1 MGEVFKARDT
11 RLDRTVAIKFIKPE
25 FAERFKREAKAISSL
40 SHPNICTLYDV
51 GEESG
56 TDFLVM
62 EYLEGTPLP
71 CPLPPAEAL
80 RYSLQIADALIAA
93 HRKGIV
99 HRDLKPANILVTGTG
114 VKLLDF
120 GLAKVQGETLAE
132 KDTIASVTQRGH
144 IVGTLHYMSP
154 EQVSGLDVD
163 ARSDI
168 FSFGQVLYEMFSGRP
183 GVDGNSQADI
193 IASILRDEPKPLG
206 EVAPNVPAGIDR
218 VIRKCLRKNRAERW
232 QSMEAVR
239 DALEWAADIG
249 PAATG
254 AGPAPR
260 KRFRWWPAAALG
272 AGALALLAYVA
283 VRPYFEAPPA
293 RQRLQLDVSF
303 PQQLSFGFDSFLVLS
318 PDGRRILLN
327 SNRALWLKSLED
339 GSITQIPGTAGG
351 TLPFWSPDGRQA
363 GFFAEGK
370 LKILTIPDG
379 SIEVLC
385 DAPNPRGGAWS
396 PAGEILF
403 SPQSLGPLY
412 RVSAKGGVPA
422 AATALDASRQETA
435 HADPVFLPDGRR
447 FLYLAQA
454 TKLANDAIAVGSL
467 DESPASG
474 ASILMTGVESG
485 PRYAAD
491 DGGRGWLLFR
501 RQQNLVAQPFD
512 PRQARLSG
520 SPAVVARRIRPQADK
535 TLAAISVA
543 RNGALLVV
551 TDPAPANR
559 LRWMNRDGTVAGTLG
574 EPGQYL
580 NVRVSPD
587 GKRIATVQRE
597 ALELGKSI
605 WVVDVERNVDS
616 RVINVGEADDPVWSP
631 DGTRLAFAWH
641 RGGEDRDNLF
651 TSSLERPDEPET
663 LLPPG
668 NVRWP
673 LDWSRDGRFVV
684 FAQIDPVSK
693 FDLWVLPL
701 ARGGEPT
708 LVVHTPGK
716 DNEARFSPD
725 GRFLAF
731 QSDYVVETRIYVRAL
746 QGRREQL
753 PVSEG
758 HGAEPRWRGDGTELY
773 YLSGDGALMAVPITI
788 AGQDFTAGR
797 PTRLFGGKN
806 TGIRVVHFDVAPD
819 GRRFLALVADEGTE
833 GAAVHLLLDWQPA
846 GEQAAP
852 PRG

>member
-1 MGEVFKARDT
+1 MNTESRRLGPYQLLAPLGSGGMGEVFKARDT

-467 DESPASG
+467 DEGPASG

-580 NVRVSPD
+580 TYGSPRTASGSPRCSGRRWNSARVS
-587 GKRIATVQRE
+587 G
-597 ALELGKSI
+597 S
-605 WVVDVERNVDS
+605 S
-616 RVINVGEADDPVWSP
+616 
-631 DGTRLAFAWH
+631 
-641 RGGEDRDNLF
+641 
-651 TSSLERPDEPET
+651 TSSGTWTRESSMSVKQT
-663 LLPPG
+663 
-668 NVRWP
+668 
-673 LDWSRDGRFVV
+673 
-684 FAQIDPVSK
+684 
-693 FDLWVLPL
+693 
-701 ARGGEPT
+701 
-708 LVVHTPGK
+708 TP
-716 DNEARFSPD
+716 S
-725 GRFLAF
+725 
-731 QSDYVVETRIYVRAL
+731 
-746 QGRREQL
+746 
-753 PVSEG
+753 
-758 HGAEPRWRGDGTELY
+758 
-773 YLSGDGALMAVPITI
+773 
-788 AGQDFTAGR
+788 GR
-797 PTRLFGGKN
+797 PTGHGLPSR
-806 TGIRVVHFDVAPD
+806 
-819 GRRFLALVADEGTE
+819 GT
-833 GAAVHLLLDWQPA
+833 GAARTGTTSSPVPSSVPTNRRPSCRPGTYAGRSTGRGTAVSWSSPRSTRFRSSTSGSFRSPEAESRRLSCTRRARTMRPA
-846 GEQAAP
+846 SRRTAASWP
-852 PRG
+852 SSPTTWSKHGSTFGHSRAGGNSCRCRKGTGRSPGGAATAPNSTTSRETAP